1 MGGKGEKRSIWA
13 LEVWKSGKGFL
24 ILFLVAS
31 VMSLPTLV
39 ESSLVTGLISI
50 HH

>member
-24 ILFLVAS
+24 TLFLAS

-39 ESSLVTGLISI
+39 ASSLVTGLISI